1 MPEPLKRKR
10 KDGGLYDRPP
20 EIEDWLG
27 RLETVDAAERLR
39 RFAMLSRKSLGYVP
53 SEAVVHFLRR
63 AWTDGAQEDF
73 EKIFRVLMKRIEQS
87 LCAAISDSRMAGA
100 RGIREEIMERFAER
114 IAKDCGRRIGLL
126 DFYEIRFDK
135 AFAAFRTSALRQIG
149 PSVVDTV
156 PLGTDK
162 DDGLEISAEVEFA
175 AAAFLGG
182 DPEKLDDPAFRL
194 ELTAAIDRLPD
205 DQKQV
210 IGLLLQGFQIDSK
223 DKDVMTIARILQC
236 DERTVRNRRDR
247 ACKTLRS
254 ILQQENAR

>member
-1 MPEPLKRKR
+1 MPVPLKRKR
-10 KDGGLYDRPP
+10 SDGTPYERPR
-20 EIEDWLG
+20 EIEDWLN
-27 RLETVDAAERLR
+27 RLEMIKAAERVR
-39 RFAMLSRKSLGYVP
+39 QFSTLSRKSPGYVP
-53 SEAVVHFLRR
+53 SEVLVHFLRR
-63 AWTDGAQEDF
+63 AWVEGMQGDF
-73 EKIFRVLMKRIEQS
+73 EKLFRILLNRIEQS
-87 LCAAISDSRMAGA
+87 LTSALSDSRIAGA

-114 IAKDCGRRIGLL
+114 IAKDCRGRVGLL

-149 PSVVDTV
+149 PSTVDTV
-156 PLGTDK
+156 PLGTDE
-162 DDGLEISAEVEFA
+162 DDGLEISAEVEA
-175 AAAFLGG
+175 AAADFLGG

-194 ELTAAIDRLPD
+194 ELTAAIDCLPD

-247 ACKTLRS
+247 ACKALRA
-254 ILQQENAR
+254 ILQEENVR